1 MQSTFRNLAIVGI
14 IFGVVLTV
22 ATGIWAWSLIE
33 RQSYQYP
40 ARSVTFSGSAQV
52 TVAPDYADVTVSV
65 VTQNASAQVAQEE
78 NDRKIQGVADY
89 LKQQGIA
96 DADIQTVG
104 YYLYPQYDYDYC
116 RREDPNFTGYCTP
129 RIVGYEM
136 NQSLQ
141 FRVRDLDNVG
151 TLLGSVTERGANSI
165 SGVQFRVE
173 DVDAVRR
180 EAVAEALQKADE
192 KARQYEQ
199 LAGLRLGKIV
209 TISESGGD
217 VYGGFY
223 AEGKGGAAMSAPI
236 EPGSQDVTLEVYV
249 TYEVK

>member
-1 MQSTFRNLAIVGI
+1 MFRSLAIVGI
-14 IFGVVLTV
+14 VFGVVLTV

-65 VTQNASAQVAQEE
+65 VTQNANAQAAQEE
-78 NDRKIQGVADY
+78 NDSKVKNVADY
-89 LKQQGIA
+89 LKQNGIA
-96 DADIQTVG
+96 DADIKTVG
-104 YYLYPQYDYDYC
+104 YNLYPQYDYDYC
-116 RREDPNFTGYCTP
+116 RREDPAFTGYCTP
-129 RIVGYEM
+129 RIVSYEM

-141 FRVRDLDNVG
+141 FRVRDLENIG
-151 TLLGSVTERGANSI
+151 TILGSVTERGANSI
-165 SGVQFRVE
+165 SGVQFQVE

-180 EAVAEALQKADE
+180 QAVAEALEKAHE

-209 TISESGGD
+209 TLSESGGD

-223 AEGKGGAAMSAPI
+223 ADGKGGASSFEAPI
-236 EPGSQDVTLEVYV
+236 EPGTQDVTLQVFV